1 MKRSKFTEE
10 QIISILR
17 EQEAGGKDGGA
28 LSQAWHVGSDLLCL
42 EHISGDTAVEDI
54 LRMYP
59 PGAGWDGIM
68 RYPKTDVTI
77 AGMHIPAESKVLVG
91 LPATRSIRAIST
103 TRKSSTRTRG
113 KAAPGVLPR
122 PVLLHRRGAGR
133 AGIQGGVRFDF
144 PALSRA
150 AWPWREKN

>member
-17 EQEAGGKDGGA
+17 EQEAGAKTAELCRKHGMSEA
-28 LSQAWHVGSDLLCL
+28 TFYAWNTSP
-42 EHISGDTAVEDI
+42 AVEDI

-133 AGIQGGVRFDF
+133 AGTQGGVRFDF